1 LTGMYKNIYLVFLLT
16 LSLAGCSQDHAD
28 PVNDALTGP
37 GGVTVGMT
45 REEVVQSMLEEVQ
58 LLQMSGQVTN
68 PYATRFVRNIDG
80 ESMEVMYY
88 YTGMKRGDDLVTED
102 ELVPII
108 MKSGAVTGWGWN
120 TLEDLVGFRP
130 IPAPRDATELAPLPE
145 GKLGKE

>member
-1 LTGMYKNIYLVFLLT
+1 
-16 LSLAGCSQDHAD
+16 
-28 PVNDALTGP
+28 
-37 GGVTVGMT
+37 MT
-45 REEVVQSMLEEVQ
+45 RPEVVQTMLDEVQ

-68 PYATRFVRNIDG
+68 PYATRYVRNIDG

-88 YTGMKRGDDLVTED
+88 YTGMKKGDDLVTED

-108 MKSGAVTGWGWN
+108 LKSDAVTGWGWN

-145 GKLGKE
+145 GKLRKE

>member
-1 LTGMYKNIYLVFLLT
+1 
-16 LSLAGCSQDHAD
+16 
-28 PVNDALTGP
+28 
-37 GGVTVGMT
+37 MT
-45 REEVVQSMLEEVQ
+45 RPEVVQTMLDEVQ

-88 YTGMKRGDDLVTED
+88 YTGMKKGDDLVTED

-130 IPAPRDATELAPLPE
+130 IPAPRDATELTPLPE
-145 GKLGKE
+145 GEVRKE